1 MNQENEKLFSTFP
14 PVSTSEWEAKVNEDL
29 KGADYEKRLI
39 WRTNEG
45 FSVKPYYRS
54 EDVSANTWNQS
65 LPGEFPFVRGNSQA
79 GNHWEIRQDID
90 TDDVEQANHLA
101 KEALERGAEGLGLVA
116 SEITEASDFETL
128 LSEIDLSKANLHF
141 NSATSYPALAKLF
154 NAFLQKNRKDV
165 NLISGSFDFDPI
177 SYLLLHGDFYGS
189 EQSDMAEIATMLNL
203 CKEALPAMKAINI
216 NAQYFVN
223 AGSSLS
229 QELAFGLAAGTEY
242 LIKATE
248 AGLKTDDV
256 LQRLTFTFGI
266 TSDYFMEIAKLRA
279 ARLLWSKIVSRFEV
293 NNQQNMAM
301 YICSVTSAW
310 NKTLYDAHVNLLRST
325 TEAMSAI
332 LGGTQSLSIVP
343 FDTFYKDPDELSI
356 RLARNQQVILRE
368 EAYLDKV
375 SDPAAGSYYIDNLTN
390 MLAEAAWKLFLDVED
405 KGGMVEAI
413 KQGFIQ
419 DSIAANASKRKED
432 IANRRIVLLGTNQF
446 PNLNEELLNKISF
459 SEEEE
464 LEEEETY
471 ADDDTEYTEDDE
483 MPSTYKKLELFG
495 ASDDFDELR
504 LATEQYVTEGN
515 KQPVVFLFNYGNLAM
530 RKARASFVTNF
541 FGCAGYK
548 IIDNAGF
555 ANPEEGLAAVLEVKP
570 EIVVLCSSD
579 EEYATLAPEIA
590 KRIKQANPSTTIVV
604 AGNPKE
610 VVETLKNAGVD
621 YFIHVRSNVLE
632 SLEIFHEKL
641 GIF

>member
-1 MNQENEKLFSTFP
+1 
-14 PVSTSEWEAKVNEDL
+14 
-29 KGADYEKRLI
+29 
-39 WRTNEG
+39 
-45 FSVKPYYRS
+45 
-54 EDVSANTWNQS
+54 
-65 LPGEFPFVRGNSQA
+65 
-79 GNHWEIRQDID
+79 
-90 TDDVEQANHLA
+90 
-101 KEALERGAEGLGLVA
+101 
-116 SEITEASDFETL
+116 
-128 LSEIDLSKANLHF
+128 
-141 NSATSYPALAKLF
+141 
-154 NAFLQKNRKDV
+154 
-165 NLISGSFDFDPI
+165 
-177 SYLLLHGDFYGS
+177 
-189 EQSDMAEIATMLNL
+189 
-203 CKEALPAMKAINI
+203 
-216 NAQYFVN
+216 
-223 AGSSLS
+223 
-229 QELAFGLAAGTEY
+229 
-242 LIKATE
+242 
-248 AGLKTDDV
+248 
-256 LQRLTFTFGI
+256 
-266 TSDYFMEIAKLRA
+266 
-279 ARLLWSKIVSRFEV
+279 
-293 NNQQNMAM
+293 
-301 YICSVTSAW
+301 
-310 NKTLYDAHVNLLRST
+310 
-325 TEAMSAI
+325 MSAI

-390 MLAEAAWKLFLDVED
+390 MLAEAAWKLFLDVEN

-590 KRIKQANPSTTIVV
+590 KRIKHANPSTTIVV